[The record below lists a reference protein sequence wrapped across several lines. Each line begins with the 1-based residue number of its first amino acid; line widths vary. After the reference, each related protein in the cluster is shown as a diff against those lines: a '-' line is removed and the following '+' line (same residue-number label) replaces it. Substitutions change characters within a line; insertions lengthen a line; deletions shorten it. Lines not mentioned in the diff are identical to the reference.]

1 MGNCTASLPPSGALR
16 NLRITKTTF
25 EKRRC
30 FEQVTRLSCSQC
42 QCFVGFIFY
51 IRLRFVS
58 TVETLSKQIEMD
70 GRALIFI
77 VKIRIEWHG
86 YGHAVS
92 IEMWQIRFI
101 ISFLLSHIPYYCVI
115 TQYSLL
121 LHNTV
126 WQRSLVVIGWEPI
139 TYFLL
144 LCYYTIQF
152 DKDQWLWSMAVI
164 GGERF

>member
-1 MGNCTASLPPSGALR
+1 MSISLTLTLNYDESWSSLANKLLEQTSRELNKPSKGALR

-126 WQRSLVVIGWEPI
+126 WQRSLVVIGWEC
-139 TYFLL
+139 F
-144 LCYYTIQF
+144 
-152 DKDQWLWSMAVI
+152 
-164 GGERF
+164 